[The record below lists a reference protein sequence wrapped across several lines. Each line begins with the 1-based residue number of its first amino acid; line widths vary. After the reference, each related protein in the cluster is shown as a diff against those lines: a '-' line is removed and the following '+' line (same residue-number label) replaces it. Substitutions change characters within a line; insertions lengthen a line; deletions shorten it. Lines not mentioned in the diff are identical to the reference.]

1 MFSQQLK
8 LPQAEKFCFSHNTRI
23 CQQEMQVFQ
32 RDPLLFP
39 LFAECMRNTCYF
51 FCLYL
56 SNCTQNYLGV
66 AFCRLLLLP
75 SHPKV
80 SLLMGLTF
88 DVVLMPFSL
97 DSAQFVVLRSNQF
110 SKAVLNL
117 QDYTWILQERSSS
130 LAKLGEGR
138 WCVLTWQAAKHC
150 TATCLLPQV
159 RWGRGLGGRESTACG
174 FERKIV

>member
-1 MFSQQLK
+1 
-8 LPQAEKFCFSHNTRI
+8 
-23 CQQEMQVFQ
+23 MQVFQ
-32 RDPLLFP
+32 RDLLLFP

-56 SNCTQNYLGV
+56 SNSTQNYLGV
-66 AFCRLLLLP
+66 AFCRLLLLS

-110 SKAVLNL
+110 SKAMLNL
-117 QDYTWILQERSSS
+117 QDYT
-130 LAKLGEGR
+130 
-138 WCVLTWQAAKHC
+138 
-150 TATCLLPQV
+150 
-159 RWGRGLGGRESTACG
+159 
-174 FERKIV
+174 